1 MSMRPK
7 RKVKYVIYP
16 PEYQPLGGQRY
27 YVAKNKQGAFKIAK
41 KCGVSSEMR
50 KNIILTKNDVEHNF
64 ISKIFRLDSDRLVR
78 LFNKEIFSD
87 NGKMLRAEI
96 KFRRQN
102 KGENEHAN

>member
-1 MSMRPK
+1 MRPK
-7 RKVKYVIYP
+7 KEVKYVIYP
-16 PEYQPLGGQRY
+16 PDYQPLCGGY
-27 YVAKNKQGAFKIAK
+27 YVAKNKQAAFKIAK

-78 LFNKEIFSD
+78 LFNKEIFAN

-96 KFRRQN
+96 KFRRQY
-102 KGENEHAN
+102 KEENEHAN